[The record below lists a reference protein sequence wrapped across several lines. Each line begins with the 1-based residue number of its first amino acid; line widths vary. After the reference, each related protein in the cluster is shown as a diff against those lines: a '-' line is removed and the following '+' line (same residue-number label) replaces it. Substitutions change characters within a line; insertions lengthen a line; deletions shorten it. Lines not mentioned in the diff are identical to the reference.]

1 MHTAILLDMLG
12 LLGAYAA
19 GSTRDWETSRNIIY
33 LVIPV
38 LAYIVAYALV
48 SIFRK
53 KDGATDHKSKSEE
66 QKSSGNDEA

>member
-1 MHTAILLDMLG
+1 
-12 LLGAYAA
+12 
-19 GSTRDWETSRNIIY
+19 

-38 LAYIVAYALV
+38 LAYIAAYALV

-66 QKSSGNDEA
+66 QKSSGNDEV